1 METALTTV
9 VGLLGGLALS
19 IAFWYWITH
28 RIIPT
33 ITFSDD
39 ISLLTAGIEGEQDYV
54 RYRIKMANTSNRRA
68 AIDVTVRV
76 RLLYKDLPGVT
87 KGTTTSITLPPY
99 VDHIMCISPGK
110 KFVVSVLPSSDWLTG
125 HEKQFPQSIH
135 EKVRAGASDAL
146 EELMK
151 YREST
156 VLVLQ
161 VLCYD
166 QWSGSRR
173 YFRSK
178 DYTYSDIKR
187 GGFDEMRV
195 RVEG

>member
-9 VGLLGGLALS
+9 VGLLGGLILS

-28 RIIPT
+28 RIVPSMA
-33 ITFSDD
+33 FSDD
-39 ISLLTAGIEGEQDYV
+39 ISLMAAGLEGEQDYV
-54 RYRIKMANTSNRRA
+54 RYRIKMANTSRRRA

-76 RLLYKDLPGVT
+76 RLLYKNLPGVAT
-87 KGTTTSITLPPY
+87 GTTTSITLPPY
-99 VDHIMCISPGK
+99 ADHIMCIPPGK
-110 KFVVSVLPSSDWLTG
+110 NFVVSVLPSSDWLAG

-135 EKVRAGASDAL
+135 EKIRAGAPDAL

-156 VLVLQ
+156 ALVLQ

-178 DYTYSDIKR
+178 NYTYADIKR

-195 RVEG
+195 RVDR